1 MSVHLQSYLH
11 SYLSYNESGEIMNL
25 SYQIDKDDY
34 YDNVLHVLKEQF
46 LLSDRLITKLKKA
59 NQIYLNNLPTYT
71 KKSVTVGDT
80 VSVLIDF
87 EEDNS
92 NIVASNIPLNIIYED
107 DYLLVINK
115 SANIA
120 VHPSILHFDNS
131 LSNGVKFYFDKL
143 GLKKKIRIVNRL
155 DRNTSGIV
163 VFAKNEYIQE
173 CLIKQMK
180 TKELKKEYLAIVE
193 GILESKSD
201 TLTFPIAR
209 KEGSIIERTVSSDGD
224 SAITHYDIVKEF
236 NNLSLV
242 HITLGTGR
250 THQIRVHFSYIG
262 HPILGDTLYGRPSE
276 LINRQALHSYKL
288 TFTHPVTKKV
298 LSLEAPLPNDI
309 KNILN
314 NQQRKERCNR
324 SFLLLAYKI
333 FVSFNNISS
342 CIFCSSLN
350 NVSISSSLFFK
361 ISFTLL
367 KKSFNIFIKSSLLF
381 FK

>member
-1 MSVHLQSYLH
+1 MSVQFRSYLH

-25 SYQIDKDDY
+25 SYQIDKDEH

-59 NQIYLNNLPTYT
+59 NKIYLNDLQTYT
-71 KKSVTVGDT
+71 KKSLTVGDT

-107 DYLLVINK
+107 DYLLVLNK
-115 SANIA
+115 PANIA
-120 VHPSILHFDNS
+120 IHPSILHFDNS

-163 VFAKNEYIQE
+163 ILAKNEYIQE

-180 TKELKKEYLAIVE
+180 TNEFKKEYLAIAK
-193 GILESKSD
+193 GILESKSG
-201 TLTFPIAR
+201 TLNFPIAR

-224 SAITHYDIVKEF
+224 SAITHYDVVKEF

-242 HITLGTGR
+242 HIVLETGR
-250 THQIRVHFSYIG
+250 THQIRVHFSHIG
-262 HPILGDTLYGRPSE
+262 HPILGDTLYGSPSK

-288 TFTHPVTKKV
+288 TFIHPVTKKV
-298 LSLEAPLPNDI
+298 VSLEAPLPNDI
-309 KNILN
+309 KNIIN
-314 NQQRKERCNR
+314 N
-324 SFLLLAYKI
+324 
-333 FVSFNNISS
+333 
-342 CIFCSSLN
+342 
-350 NVSISSSLFFK
+350 
-361 ISFTLL
+361 
-367 KKSFNIFIKSSLLF
+367 
-381 FK
+381 

>member
-1 MSVHLQSYLH
+1 MSVQFRSYLH

-25 SYQIDKDDY
+25 SYQIDKDEH

-59 NQIYLNNLPTYT
+59 NKIYLNSLPTYT

-107 DYLLVINK
+107 DYLLVLNK
-115 SANIA
+115 PANIA
-120 VHPSILHFDNS
+120 IHPSILHFDNS

-163 VFAKNEYIQE
+163 ILAKNEYIQE

-180 TKELKKEYLAIVE
+180 TNEFKKEYLAIAK
-193 GILESKSD
+193 GILESKSG
-201 TLTFPIAR
+201 TLNFHIAR

-224 SAITHYDIVKEF
+224 SAITHYDVVKEF

-242 HITLGTGR
+242 HIVLETGR
-250 THQIRVHFSYIG
+250 THQIRVHFSHIG
-262 HPILGDTLYGRPSE
+262 HPILGDTLYGSPSE

-288 TFTHPVTKKV
+288 TFIHPVTKKV

-309 KNILN
+309 ENIIN
-314 NQQRKERCNR
+314 N
-324 SFLLLAYKI
+324 
-333 FVSFNNISS
+333 
-342 CIFCSSLN
+342 
-350 NVSISSSLFFK
+350 
-361 ISFTLL
+361 
-367 KKSFNIFIKSSLLF
+367 
-381 FK
+381 

>member
-1 MSVHLQSYLH
+1 MSVQFRSYLH

-25 SYQIDKDDY
+25 SYQIDKDEH

-59 NQIYLNNLPTYT
+59 NKIYLNSLPTYT

-107 DYLLVINK
+107 DYLLVLNK
-115 SANIA
+115 PANIA
-120 VHPSILHFDNS
+120 IHPSILHFDNS

-163 VFAKNEYIQE
+163 ILAKNEYIQE

-180 TKELKKEYLAIVE
+180 TNEFKKEYLAIAK
-193 GILESKSD
+193 GILESKSG
-201 TLTFPIAR
+201 TLNFPIAR

-224 SAITHYDIVKEF
+224 SAITHYDVVKEF

-242 HITLGTGR
+242 HIVLETGR
-250 THQIRVHFSYIG
+250 THQIRVHFSHIG
-262 HPILGDTLYGRPSE
+262 HPILGDTLYGSPSE

-288 TFTHPVTKKV
+288 TFIHPVTKKE
-298 LSLEAPLPNDI
+298 LILESSLPNDI
-309 KNILN
+309 ENIIN
-314 NQQRKERCNR
+314 N
-324 SFLLLAYKI
+324 
-333 FVSFNNISS
+333 
-342 CIFCSSLN
+342 
-350 NVSISSSLFFK
+350 
-361 ISFTLL
+361 
-367 KKSFNIFIKSSLLF
+367 
-381 FK
+381 

>member
-1 MSVHLQSYLH
+1 MSVQFRSYLH

-25 SYQIDKDDY
+25 SYQIDKDEH

-59 NQIYLNNLPTYT
+59 NKIYLNDLQTYT
-71 KKSVTVGDT
+71 KKSLTVGDT

-107 DYLLVINK
+107 DYLLVLNK
-115 SANIA
+115 PANIA
-120 VHPSILHFDNS
+120 IHPSILHFDNS

-163 VFAKNEYIQE
+163 ILAKNEYIQE

-180 TKELKKEYLAIVE
+180 TNEFKKEYLAIAK
-193 GILESKSD
+193 GILESKSG
-201 TLTFPIAR
+201 TLNFPIAR

-224 SAITHYDIVKEF
+224 SAITHYDVVKEF

-314 NQQRKERCNR
+314 N
-324 SFLLLAYKI
+324 
-333 FVSFNNISS
+333 
-342 CIFCSSLN
+342 
-350 NVSISSSLFFK
+350 
-361 ISFTLL
+361 
-367 KKSFNIFIKSSLLF
+367 
-381 FK
+381 

>member
-1 MSVHLQSYLH
+1 MSVQFRNYLH

-25 SYQIDKDDY
+25 SYQIDKDEH

-59 NQIYLNNLPTYT
+59 NKIYLNSLPTYT

-107 DYLLVINK
+107 DYLLVLNK
-115 SANIA
+115 PANIA
-120 VHPSILHFDNS
+120 IHPSILHFDNS

-163 VFAKNEYIQE
+163 ILAKNEYIQE

-180 TKELKKEYLAIVE
+180 TNEFKKEYLAIAK
-193 GILESKSD
+193 GILESKSG
-201 TLTFPIAR
+201 TLNFPIAR
-209 KEGSIIERTVSSDGD
+209 KEGTIIERTVSSDGD
-224 SAITHYDIVKEF
+224 SAITHYDVVKEF

-242 HITLGTGR
+242 HIVLETGR
-250 THQIRVHFSYIG
+250 THQIRVHFSHIG
-262 HPILGDTLYGRPSE
+262 HPILGDTLYGSPSE

-288 TFTHPVTKKV
+288 TFIHPVTKKE
-298 LSLEAPLPNDI
+298 LILESSLPNDI
-309 KNILN
+309 KNIIN
-314 NQQRKERCNR
+314 N
-324 SFLLLAYKI
+324 
-333 FVSFNNISS
+333 
-342 CIFCSSLN
+342 
-350 NVSISSSLFFK
+350 
-361 ISFTLL
+361 
-367 KKSFNIFIKSSLLF
+367 
-381 FK
+381 

>member
-1 MSVHLQSYLH
+1 
-11 SYLSYNESGEIMNL
+11 MNL
-25 SYQIDKDDY
+25 SYQIDKDEH

-59 NQIYLNNLPTYT
+59 NKIYLNDLQTYT

-115 SANIA
+115 PANIA
-120 VHPSILHFDNS
+120 IHPSILHFDNS

-180 TKELKKEYLAIVE
+180 TKELKKEYLAIAK
-193 GILESKSD
+193 GILESKSG
-201 TLTFPIAR
+201 TLNFPIAR

-224 SAITHYDIVKEF
+224 SAITHYDVVKEF

-242 HITLGTGR
+242 HIVLETGR

-262 HPILGDTLYGRPSE
+262 HPILGDTLYGSPSK

-288 TFTHPVTKKV
+288 TFIHPVTKKV
-298 LSLEAPLPNDI
+298 VSLEAPLPNDI
-309 KNILN
+309 KNIIN
-314 NQQRKERCNR
+314 N
-324 SFLLLAYKI
+324 
-333 FVSFNNISS
+333 
-342 CIFCSSLN
+342 
-350 NVSISSSLFFK
+350 
-361 ISFTLL
+361 
-367 KKSFNIFIKSSLLF
+367 
-381 FK
+381 

>member
-1 MSVHLQSYLH
+1 MSVQFRNYLH

-25 SYQIDKDDY
+25 SYQIDKDEH

-46 LLSDRLITKLKKA
+46 FLSDRLITKLKKA
-59 NQIYLNNLPTYT
+59 NKIYLNSLPTYT

-107 DYLLVINK
+107 DYLLVLNK
-115 SANIA
+115 PANIA
-120 VHPSILHFDNS
+120 IHPSILHFDNS

-163 VFAKNEYIQE
+163 IFAKNEYIQE

-180 TKELKKEYLAIVE
+180 TNEFKKEYLAIAK
-193 GILESKSD
+193 GILESKSG
-201 TLTFPIAR
+201 TLNFPIAR
-209 KEGSIIERTVSSDGD
+209 KEGSIIERTVTSDGD
-224 SAITHYDIVKEF
+224 SAITHYDVVKEF

-242 HITLGTGR
+242 HIVLETGR
-250 THQIRVHFSYIG
+250 THQIRVHFSHIG
-262 HPILGDTLYGRPSE
+262 HPILGDTLYGSPSK

-288 TFTHPVTKKV
+288 TFIHPVTKKV
-298 LSLEAPLPNDI
+298 VSLEAPLPNDI
-309 KNILN
+309 KNIIN
-314 NQQRKERCNR
+314 N
-324 SFLLLAYKI
+324 
-333 FVSFNNISS
+333 
-342 CIFCSSLN
+342 
-350 NVSISSSLFFK
+350 
-361 ISFTLL
+361 
-367 KKSFNIFIKSSLLF
+367 
-381 FK
+381 

>member
-1 MSVHLQSYLH
+1 
-11 SYLSYNESGEIMNL
+11 MNL
-25 SYQIDKDDY
+25 SYQIDKDEH

-59 NQIYLNNLPTYT
+59 NKIYLNDLQTYT
-71 KKSVTVGDT
+71 KKSLTVGDT

-107 DYLLVINK
+107 DYLLVLNK
-115 SANIA
+115 PANIA
-120 VHPSILHFDNS
+120 IHPSILHFDNS

-180 TKELKKEYLAIVE
+180 TKELKKEYLAIAK
-193 GILESKSD
+193 GILESKSG
-201 TLTFPIAR
+201 TLNFPIAR

-224 SAITHYDIVKEF
+224 SAITHYDVVKEF

-242 HITLGTGR
+242 HIVLETGR
-250 THQIRVHFSYIG
+250 THQIRVHFSHIG
-262 HPILGDTLYGRPSE
+262 HPILGDTLYGSPSE

-288 TFTHPVTKKV
+288 TFIHPVTKKV

-309 KNILN
+309 ENIIN
-314 NQQRKERCNR
+314 N
-324 SFLLLAYKI
+324 
-333 FVSFNNISS
+333 
-342 CIFCSSLN
+342 
-350 NVSISSSLFFK
+350 
-361 ISFTLL
+361 
-367 KKSFNIFIKSSLLF
+367 
-381 FK
+381 

>member
-1 MSVHLQSYLH
+1 MSVQFRNYLH

-25 SYQIDKDDY
+25 SYQIDKDEH

-59 NQIYLNNLPTYT
+59 NKIYLNSLPTYT

-107 DYLLVINK
+107 DYLLVLNK
-115 SANIA
+115 PANIA
-120 VHPSILHFDNS
+120 IHPSILHFDNS

-163 VFAKNEYIQE
+163 ILAKNEYIQE

-180 TKELKKEYLAIVE
+180 TNEFKKEYLAIAK
-193 GILESKSD
+193 GILESKSG
-201 TLTFPIAR
+201 TLNFPIAR

-224 SAITHYDIVKEF
+224 SAITHYDVVKEF

-242 HITLGTGR
+242 HIVLGTGR
-250 THQIRVHFSYIG
+250 THQIRVHFSHIG
-262 HPILGDTLYGRPSE
+262 HPILGDTLYGSPSE

-288 TFTHPVTKKV
+288 TFIHPVTKKE
-298 LSLEAPLPNDI
+298 LILESSLPNDI
-309 KNILN
+309 KNIIN
-314 NQQRKERCNR
+314 N
-324 SFLLLAYKI
+324 
-333 FVSFNNISS
+333 
-342 CIFCSSLN
+342 
-350 NVSISSSLFFK
+350 
-361 ISFTLL
+361 
-367 KKSFNIFIKSSLLF
+367 
-381 FK
+381 

>member
-1 MSVHLQSYLH
+1 MSVQFRNYLH

-25 SYQIDKDDY
+25 SYQIDKDEH

-46 LLSDRLITKLKKA
+46 LLSDKLITKLKKA
-59 NQIYLNNLPTYT
+59 NKIYLNSLPTYT

-107 DYLLVINK
+107 DYLLVLNK
-115 SANIA
+115 PANIA
-120 VHPSILHFDNS
+120 IHPSILHFDNS

-163 VFAKNEYIQE
+163 ILAKNEYIQE

-180 TKELKKEYLAIVE
+180 TNEFKKDYLAIAK
-193 GILESKSD
+193 GILESKSG
-201 TLTFPIAR
+201 TLNFPIAR

-224 SAITHYDIVKEF
+224 SAITHYDVVKEF

-242 HITLGTGR
+242 HIVLETGR
-250 THQIRVHFSYIG
+250 THQIRVHFSHIG
-262 HPILGDTLYGRPSE
+262 HPILGDTLYGSPSE

-288 TFTHPVTKKV
+288 TFIHPVTKKE
-298 LSLEAPLPNDI
+298 LILESSLPNDI
-309 KNILN
+309 KNIIN
-314 NQQRKERCNR
+314 N
-324 SFLLLAYKI
+324 
-333 FVSFNNISS
+333 
-342 CIFCSSLN
+342 
-350 NVSISSSLFFK
+350 
-361 ISFTLL
+361 
-367 KKSFNIFIKSSLLF
+367 
-381 FK
+381 

>member
-1 MSVHLQSYLH
+1 MSVQLRSYLH

-25 SYQIDKDDY
+25 SYQIDKDEH

-46 LLSDRLITKLKKA
+46 FLSDRLITKLKKA
-59 NQIYLNNLPTYT
+59 NKIYLNSLPTYT

-115 SANIA
+115 PANIA
-120 VHPSILHFDNS
+120 IHPSILHFDNS

-163 VFAKNEYIQE
+163 ILAKNEYIQE

-180 TKELKKEYLAIVE
+180 TNEFKKEYLAIAK
-193 GILESKSD
+193 GILESKSG
-201 TLTFPIAR
+201 TLDFPIAR

-224 SAITHYDIVKEF
+224 SAITHYDVVKEF

-242 HITLGTGR
+242 HIVLETGR
-250 THQIRVHFSYIG
+250 THQIRVHFSHIG
-262 HPILGDTLYGRPSE
+262 HPILGDTLYGSPSE

-288 TFTHPVTKKV
+288 TFIHPVTKKE
-298 LSLEAPLPNDI
+298 LILESSLPNDI
-309 KNILN
+309 KNIIN
-314 NQQRKERCNR
+314 N
-324 SFLLLAYKI
+324 
-333 FVSFNNISS
+333 
-342 CIFCSSLN
+342 
-350 NVSISSSLFFK
+350 
-361 ISFTLL
+361 
-367 KKSFNIFIKSSLLF
+367 
-381 FK
+381 

>member
-1 MSVHLQSYLH
+1 MSVQLRSYLH

-25 SYQIDKDDY
+25 SYQIDKADH

-59 NQIYLNNLPTYT
+59 NKIYLNDLQTYT
-71 KKSVTVGDT
+71 KKSLTVGDT

-107 DYLLVINK
+107 DYLLVLNK
-115 SANIA
+115 PANIA
-120 VHPSILHFDNS
+120 IHPSILHFDNS

-163 VFAKNEYIQE
+163 ILAKNEYIQE

-180 TKELKKEYLAIVE
+180 TNEFKKEYLAIAK
-193 GILESKSD
+193 GILESKSG
-201 TLTFPIAR
+201 TLNFPIAR

-224 SAITHYDIVKEF
+224 SAITHYDVVKEF

-242 HITLGTGR
+242 HIVLETGR
-250 THQIRVHFSYIG
+250 THQIRVHFSHIG
-262 HPILGDTLYGRPSE
+262 HPILGDTLYGSPSK

-288 TFTHPVTKKV
+288 TFIHPVTKKV
-298 LSLEAPLPNDI
+298 VSLEAPLPNDI
-309 KNILN
+309 KNIIN
-314 NQQRKERCNR
+314 N
-324 SFLLLAYKI
+324 
-333 FVSFNNISS
+333 
-342 CIFCSSLN
+342 
-350 NVSISSSLFFK
+350 
-361 ISFTLL
+361 
-367 KKSFNIFIKSSLLF
+367 
-381 FK
+381 

>member
-1 MSVHLQSYLH
+1 
-11 SYLSYNESGEIMNL
+11 MNL
-25 SYQIDKDDY
+25 SYQIDKDEH

-59 NQIYLNNLPTYT
+59 NKIYLNDLQTYT
-71 KKSVTVGDT
+71 KKSLTVGDT

-107 DYLLVINK
+107 DYLLVLNK
-115 SANIA
+115 PANIA
-120 VHPSILHFDNS
+120 IHPSILHFDNS

-163 VFAKNEYIQE
+163 ILAKNEYIQE

-180 TKELKKEYLAIVE
+180 TNEFKKEYLAIAK
-193 GILESKSD
+193 GILESKSG
-201 TLTFPIAR
+201 TLNFPIAR

-224 SAITHYDIVKEF
+224 SAITHYDVVKEF

-242 HITLGTGR
+242 HIVLETGR
-250 THQIRVHFSYIG
+250 THQIRVHFSHIG
-262 HPILGDTLYGRPSE
+262 HPILGDTLYGSPSE

-288 TFTHPVTKKV
+288 TFIHPVTKKE
-298 LSLEAPLPNDI
+298 LILESSLPNDI
-309 KNILN
+309 KNIIN
-314 NQQRKERCNR
+314 N
-324 SFLLLAYKI
+324 
-333 FVSFNNISS
+333 
-342 CIFCSSLN
+342 
-350 NVSISSSLFFK
+350 
-361 ISFTLL
+361 
-367 KKSFNIFIKSSLLF
+367 
-381 FK
+381 

>member
-1 MSVHLQSYLH
+1 MSVQFRNYLH

-25 SYQIDKDDY
+25 SYQIDKDEH

-59 NQIYLNNLPTYT
+59 NKIYLNSLPT
-71 KKSVTVGDT
+71 SVTVGDT

-107 DYLLVINK
+107 DYLLVLNK
-115 SANIA
+115 PANIA
-120 VHPSILHFDNS
+120 IHPSILHFDNS

-163 VFAKNEYIQE
+163 ILAKNEYIQE

-180 TKELKKEYLAIVE
+180 TNEFKKEYLAIAK
-193 GILESKSD
+193 GILESKSG
-201 TLTFPIAR
+201 TLNFPIAR

-224 SAITHYDIVKEF
+224 SAITHYDVVKEF

-242 HITLGTGR
+242 HIVLETGR
-250 THQIRVHFSYIG
+250 THQIRVHFSHIG
-262 HPILGDTLYGRPSE
+262 HPILGDTLYGSPSE

-288 TFTHPVTKKV
+288 TFIHPVTKKE
-298 LSLEAPLPNDI
+298 LILESSLPNDI
-309 KNILN
+309 KNIIN
-314 NQQRKERCNR
+314 N
-324 SFLLLAYKI
+324 
-333 FVSFNNISS
+333 
-342 CIFCSSLN
+342 
-350 NVSISSSLFFK
+350 
-361 ISFTLL
+361 
-367 KKSFNIFIKSSLLF
+367 
-381 FK
+381 

>member
-1 MSVHLQSYLH
+1 MSVQFRNYLH

-25 SYQIDKDDY
+25 SYQIDKDEH

-59 NQIYLNNLPTYT
+59 NKIYLNSLPTYT

-107 DYLLVINK
+107 DYLLVLNK
-115 SANIA
+115 PANIA
-120 VHPSILHFDNS
+120 IHPSILHFDNS

-163 VFAKNEYIQE
+163 ILAKNEYIQE

-180 TKELKKEYLAIVE
+180 TNEFKKEYLAIAK
-193 GILESKSD
+193 GILESKSG
-201 TLTFPIAR
+201 TLNFPIAR

-224 SAITHYDIVKEF
+224 SAITHYDVVKKF

-242 HITLGTGR
+242 HIVLETGR
-250 THQIRVHFSYIG
+250 THQIRVHFSHIG
-262 HPILGDTLYGRPSE
+262 HPILGDTLYGSPSE

-288 TFTHPVTKKV
+288 TFIHPVTKKE
-298 LSLEAPLPNDI
+298 LILESSLPNDI
-309 KNILN
+309 KNIIN
-314 NQQRKERCNR
+314 N
-324 SFLLLAYKI
+324 
-333 FVSFNNISS
+333 
-342 CIFCSSLN
+342 
-350 NVSISSSLFFK
+350 
-361 ISFTLL
+361 
-367 KKSFNIFIKSSLLF
+367 
-381 FK
+381 

>member
-1 MSVHLQSYLH
+1 MSVQFRSYLH

-25 SYQIDKDDY
+25 SYQIDKDEH

-59 NQIYLNNLPTYT
+59 NKIYLNDLPTYT
-71 KKSVTVGDT
+71 KKSVTMGDT

-115 SANIA
+115 PANIA
-120 VHPSILHFDNS
+120 IHPSILHFDNS

-180 TKELKKEYLAIVE
+180 TKELKKEYLAIAK
-193 GILESKSD
+193 GILKSKSD
-201 TLTFPIAR
+201 TLNFPIAR

-224 SAITHYDIVKEF
+224 SAITHYDVVKEF

-242 HITLGTGR
+242 HIVLETGR

-262 HPILGDTLYGRPSE
+262 HPILGDTLYGSPSK

-288 TFTHPVTKKV
+288 TFIHPITKKV
-298 LSLEAPLPNDI
+298 LSLEVPLPNDI
-309 KNILN
+309 ENIIN
-314 NQQRKERCNR
+314 N
-324 SFLLLAYKI
+324 
-333 FVSFNNISS
+333 
-342 CIFCSSLN
+342 
-350 NVSISSSLFFK
+350 
-361 ISFTLL
+361 
-367 KKSFNIFIKSSLLF
+367 
-381 FK
+381 

>member
-1 MSVHLQSYLH
+1 MSVQLRSYLH

-25 SYQIDKDDY
+25 SYQIDKDEH

-59 NQIYLNNLPTYT
+59 NKIYLNDLQTYT

-115 SANIA
+115 PANIA
-120 VHPSILHFDNS
+120 IHPSILHFDNS

-180 TKELKKEYLAIVE
+180 TKELKKEYLAIAKGV
-193 GILESKSD
+193 LESKSG
-201 TLTFPIAR
+201 TLNFPIAR

-224 SAITHYDIVKEF
+224 SAITHYDVVKEF

-242 HITLGTGR
+242 HIVLETGR
-250 THQIRVHFSYIG
+250 THQIRVHFSHIG
-262 HPILGDTLYGRPSE
+262 HPILGDTLYGSPSE

-288 TFTHPVTKKV
+288 TFIHPVTKKV
-298 LSLEAPLPNDI
+298 LSLEVPLPNDI
-309 KNILN
+309 KNIIN
-314 NQQRKERCNR
+314 N
-324 SFLLLAYKI
+324 
-333 FVSFNNISS
+333 
-342 CIFCSSLN
+342 
-350 NVSISSSLFFK
+350 
-361 ISFTLL
+361 
-367 KKSFNIFIKSSLLF
+367 
-381 FK
+381 

>member
-1 MSVHLQSYLH
+1 MSVQFRNYLH

-25 SYQIDKDDY
+25 SYQIDKDEH

-59 NQIYLNNLPTYT
+59 NKIYLNSLPTYT

-107 DYLLVINK
+107 DYLLVLNK
-115 SANIA
+115 PANIA
-120 VHPSILHFDNS
+120 IHPSILHFDNS

-163 VFAKNEYIQE
+163 ILAKNEYIQE

-180 TKELKKEYLAIVE
+180 TNEFKKEYLAIAK
-193 GILESKSD
+193 GILESKSG
-201 TLTFPIAR
+201 TLNFPIAR

-224 SAITHYDIVKEF
+224 SAITHYDVVKEF

-242 HITLGTGR
+242 HIVLETGR
-250 THQIRVHFSYIG
+250 THQIRVHFSHIG
-262 HPILGDTLYGRPSE
+262 HPILGDTLYGSPSE

-288 TFTHPVTKKV
+288 TFIHPVTKKD
-298 LSLEAPLPNDI
+298 LILESSLPNDI
-309 KNILN
+309 KNIIN
-314 NQQRKERCNR
+314 N
-324 SFLLLAYKI
+324 
-333 FVSFNNISS
+333 
-342 CIFCSSLN
+342 
-350 NVSISSSLFFK
+350 
-361 ISFTLL
+361 
-367 KKSFNIFIKSSLLF
+367 
-381 FK
+381 

>member
-1 MSVHLQSYLH
+1 M
-11 SYLSYNESGEIMNL
+11 
-25 SYQIDKDDY
+25 
-34 YDNVLHVLKEQF
+34 
-46 LLSDRLITKLKKA
+46 
-59 NQIYLNNLPTYT
+59 
-71 KKSVTVGDT
+71 GDT

-155 DRNTSGIV
+155 DRNTSGII

-314 NQQRKERCNR
+314 N
-324 SFLLLAYKI
+324 
-333 FVSFNNISS
+333 
-342 CIFCSSLN
+342 
-350 NVSISSSLFFK
+350 
-361 ISFTLL
+361 
-367 KKSFNIFIKSSLLF
+367 
-381 FK
+381 

>member
-1 MSVHLQSYLH
+1 MSVQLRSYLH

-25 SYQIDKDDY
+25 SYQIDKDEH

-46 LLSDRLITKLKKA
+46 FLSDRLITKLKKA
-59 NQIYLNNLPTYT
+59 NKIYLNSLPTYT

-107 DYLLVINK
+107 DYLLVLNK
-115 SANIA
+115 PANIA
-120 VHPSILHFDNS
+120 IHPSILHFYNS

-163 VFAKNEYIQE
+163 ILAKNEYIQE

-180 TKELKKEYLAIVE
+180 TNEFKKEYLAIAK
-193 GILESKSD
+193 GILESKSG
-201 TLTFPIAR
+201 TLNFPIAR
-209 KEGSIIERTVSSDGD
+209 KEGSIIERTVTSDGD
-224 SAITHYDIVKEF
+224 SAITHYDVVKEF

-242 HITLGTGR
+242 HIVLETGR
-250 THQIRVHFSYIG
+250 THQIRVHFSHIG
-262 HPILGDTLYGRPSE
+262 HPILGDTLYGSPSE

-288 TFTHPVTKKV
+288 TFIHPVTKKE
-298 LSLEAPLPNDI
+298 LILESSLPNDI
-309 KNILN
+309 KNIIN
-314 NQQRKERCNR
+314 N
-324 SFLLLAYKI
+324 
-333 FVSFNNISS
+333 
-342 CIFCSSLN
+342 
-350 NVSISSSLFFK
+350 
-361 ISFTLL
+361 
-367 KKSFNIFIKSSLLF
+367 
-381 FK
+381 

>member
-1 MSVHLQSYLH
+1 MSVQLRSYLH

-25 SYQIDKDDY
+25 SYQIDKDEH

-46 LLSDRLITKLKKA
+46 FLSDRLITKLKKA
-59 NQIYLNNLPTYT
+59 NKIYLNSLPTYT

-115 SANIA
+115 PANIA
-120 VHPSILHFDNS
+120 IHPSILHFDNS

-180 TKELKKEYLAIVE
+180 TKELKKEYLAIAK
-193 GILESKSD
+193 GILESKSG
-201 TLTFPIAR
+201 TLNFPIAR

-224 SAITHYDIVKEF
+224 SAITHYDVVKEF

-242 HITLGTGR
+242 HIVLETGR

-262 HPILGDTLYGRPSE
+262 HPILGDTLYGSPSK

-288 TFTHPVTKKV
+288 TFIHPVTKKV
-298 LSLEAPLPNDI
+298 VSLEAPLPNDI
-309 KNILN
+309 KNIIN
-314 NQQRKERCNR
+314 N
-324 SFLLLAYKI
+324 
-333 FVSFNNISS
+333 
-342 CIFCSSLN
+342 
-350 NVSISSSLFFK
+350 
-361 ISFTLL
+361 
-367 KKSFNIFIKSSLLF
+367 
-381 FK
+381 

>member
-1 MSVHLQSYLH
+1 MSVQLRSYLH

-25 SYQIDKDDY
+25 SYQIDKDEH

-46 LLSDRLITKLKKA
+46 FLSDRLITKLKKA
-59 NQIYLNNLPTYT
+59 NKIYLNDLQTYT
-71 KKSVTVGDT
+71 KKSLTVGDT

-107 DYLLVINK
+107 DYLLVLNK
-115 SANIA
+115 PANIA
-120 VHPSILHFDNS
+120 IHPSILHFDNS

-163 VFAKNEYIQE
+163 IFAKNEYIQE

-180 TKELKKEYLAIVE
+180 TNEFKKEYLAIAK
-193 GILESKSD
+193 GILESKSG
-201 TLTFPIAR
+201 TLNFPIAR
-209 KEGSIIERTVSSDGD
+209 KEGSIIERTVTSDGD
-224 SAITHYDIVKEF
+224 SAITHYDVVKEF

-242 HITLGTGR
+242 HIVLETGR
-250 THQIRVHFSYIG
+250 THQIRVHFSHIG
-262 HPILGDTLYGRPSE
+262 HPILGDTLYGSPSE

-288 TFTHPVTKKV
+288 TFIHPVTKKV

-309 KNILN
+309 KNIIN
-314 NQQRKERCNR
+314 N
-324 SFLLLAYKI
+324 
-333 FVSFNNISS
+333 
-342 CIFCSSLN
+342 
-350 NVSISSSLFFK
+350 
-361 ISFTLL
+361 
-367 KKSFNIFIKSSLLF
+367 
-381 FK
+381 

>member
-1 MSVHLQSYLH
+1 MSVQLRSYLH

-25 SYQIDKDDY
+25 SYQIDKDEH

-59 NQIYLNNLPTYT
+59 NKIYLNSLPTYT

-107 DYLLVINK
+107 DYLLVLNK
-115 SANIA
+115 PANIA
-120 VHPSILHFDNS
+120 IHPSILHFDNS

-163 VFAKNEYIQE
+163 ILAKNEYIQE

-180 TKELKKEYLAIVE
+180 TNEFKKEYLAIAK
-193 GILESKSD
+193 GILESKSG
-201 TLTFPIAR
+201 TLNFPIAR

-224 SAITHYDIVKEF
+224 SAITHYDVVKEF

-242 HITLGTGR
+242 HIVLETGR
-250 THQIRVHFSYIG
+250 THQIRVHFSHIG
-262 HPILGDTLYGRPSE
+262 HPILGDTLYSSPSK

-288 TFTHPVTKKV
+288 TFIHPVTKKV
-298 LSLEAPLPNDI
+298 VSLEAPLPNDI
-309 KNILN
+309 KNIIN
-314 NQQRKERCNR
+314 N
-324 SFLLLAYKI
+324 
-333 FVSFNNISS
+333 
-342 CIFCSSLN
+342 
-350 NVSISSSLFFK
+350 
-361 ISFTLL
+361 
-367 KKSFNIFIKSSLLF
+367 
-381 FK
+381 

>member
-1 MSVHLQSYLH
+1 MSVQFRNYLH

-25 SYQIDKDDY
+25 SYQIDKDEH

-59 NQIYLNNLPTYT
+59 NKIYLNSLPTYT

-107 DYLLVINK
+107 DYLLVLNK
-115 SANIA
+115 PANIA
-120 VHPSILHFDNS
+120 IHPSILHFDNS

-163 VFAKNEYIQE
+163 ILAKNEYIQE

-180 TKELKKEYLAIVE
+180 TNEFKKEYLAIAK
-193 GILESKSD
+193 GILESKSG
-201 TLTFPIAR
+201 TLNFPITR

-224 SAITHYDIVKEF
+224 SAITHYDVVKEF

-242 HITLGTGR
+242 HIVLETGR
-250 THQIRVHFSYIG
+250 THQIRVHFSHIG
-262 HPILGDTLYGRPSE
+262 HPILGDTLYGSPSE

-288 TFTHPVTKKV
+288 TFIHPVTKKE
-298 LSLEAPLPNDI
+298 LILESSLPNDI
-309 KNILN
+309 KNIIN
-314 NQQRKERCNR
+314 N
-324 SFLLLAYKI
+324 
-333 FVSFNNISS
+333 
-342 CIFCSSLN
+342 
-350 NVSISSSLFFK
+350 
-361 ISFTLL
+361 
-367 KKSFNIFIKSSLLF
+367 
-381 FK
+381 

>member
-1 MSVHLQSYLH
+1 
-11 SYLSYNESGEIMNL
+11 MNL
-25 SYQIDKDDY
+25 SYQIDKDEH

-59 NQIYLNNLPTYT
+59 NKIYLNDLQTYT

-107 DYLLVINK
+107 DYLLVLNK
-115 SANIA
+115 PANIA
-120 VHPSILHFDNS
+120 IHPSILHFDNS

-163 VFAKNEYIQE
+163 ILAKNEYIQE

-180 TKELKKEYLAIVE
+180 TNEFKKEYLAIAK
-193 GILESKSD
+193 GILESKSG
-201 TLTFPIAR
+201 TLNFPIAR

-224 SAITHYDIVKEF
+224 SAITHYDVVKEF

-242 HITLGTGR
+242 HIVLETGR
-250 THQIRVHFSYIG
+250 THQIRVHFSHIG
-262 HPILGDTLYGRPSE
+262 HPILGDTLYGSPSE

-288 TFTHPVTKKV
+288 TFIHPVTKKV

-309 KNILN
+309 ENIIN
-314 NQQRKERCNR
+314 N
-324 SFLLLAYKI
+324 
-333 FVSFNNISS
+333 
-342 CIFCSSLN
+342 
-350 NVSISSSLFFK
+350 
-361 ISFTLL
+361 
-367 KKSFNIFIKSSLLF
+367 
-381 FK
+381 

>member
-1 MSVHLQSYLH
+1 
-11 SYLSYNESGEIMNL
+11 MNL
-25 SYQIDKDDY
+25 SYQIDKDEH

-59 NQIYLNNLPTYT
+59 NKIYLNDLPTYT
-71 KKSVTVGDT
+71 KKSVTMGDT

-107 DYLLVINK
+107 DYLLVLNK
-115 SANIA
+115 PANIA
-120 VHPSILHFDNS
+120 IHPSILHFDNS

-163 VFAKNEYIQE
+163 IFAKNEYIQE

-180 TKELKKEYLAIVE
+180 TNEFKKEYLAIAK
-193 GILESKSD
+193 GILESKSG
-201 TLTFPIAR
+201 TLNFPIAR

-224 SAITHYDIVKEF
+224 SAITHYDVVKEF

-242 HITLGTGR
+242 HIVLETGR
-250 THQIRVHFSYIG
+250 THQIRVHFSHIG
-262 HPILGDTLYGRPSE
+262 HPILGDTLYGSPSE

-288 TFTHPVTKKV
+288 TFIHPVTKKE
-298 LSLEAPLPNDI
+298 LILESSLPNDI
-309 KNILN
+309 KNIIN
-314 NQQRKERCNR
+314 N
-324 SFLLLAYKI
+324 
-333 FVSFNNISS
+333 
-342 CIFCSSLN
+342 
-350 NVSISSSLFFK
+350 
-361 ISFTLL
+361 
-367 KKSFNIFIKSSLLF
+367 
-381 FK
+381 

>member
-1 MSVHLQSYLH
+1 MSVQFRNYLH

-25 SYQIDKDDY
+25 SYQIDKDEH

-59 NQIYLNNLPTYT
+59 NKIYLNSLPTYT

-107 DYLLVINK
+107 DYLLVLNK
-115 SANIA
+115 PANIA
-120 VHPSILHFDNS
+120 IHPSIFHFDNS

-163 VFAKNEYIQE
+163 ILAKNEYIQE

-180 TKELKKEYLAIVE
+180 TNEFKKEYLAIAK
-193 GILESKSD
+193 GILESKSG
-201 TLTFPIAR
+201 TLNFPIAR

-224 SAITHYDIVKEF
+224 SAITHYDVVKEF

-242 HITLGTGR
+242 HIVLETGR
-250 THQIRVHFSYIG
+250 THQIRVHFSHIG
-262 HPILGDTLYGRPSE
+262 HPILGDTLYGSPSE

-288 TFTHPVTKKV
+288 TFIHPVTKKE
-298 LSLEAPLPNDI
+298 LILESSLPNDI
-309 KNILN
+309 KNIIN
-314 NQQRKERCNR
+314 N
-324 SFLLLAYKI
+324 
-333 FVSFNNISS
+333 
-342 CIFCSSLN
+342 
-350 NVSISSSLFFK
+350 
-361 ISFTLL
+361 
-367 KKSFNIFIKSSLLF
+367 
-381 FK
+381 

>member
-1 MSVHLQSYLH
+1 
-11 SYLSYNESGEIMNL
+11 MNL
-25 SYQIDKDDY
+25 SYQIDKNDY

-59 NQIYLNNLPTYT
+59 NQIYLNGLPTYT
-71 KKSVTVGDT
+71 KKSVTVDDK

-120 VHPSILHFDNS
+120 IHPSVLHFDNS

-201 TLTFPIAR
+201 TLNFPIAR

-224 SAITHYDIVKEF
+224 SAITHYEVVKEF

-242 HITLGTGR
+242 HIILGTGR

-262 HPILGDTLYGRPSE
+262 HPILGDTLYGSPSE

-288 TFTHPVTKKV
+288 TFIHPVTKKV

-309 KNILN
+309 EGIIN
-314 NQQRKERCNR
+314 N
-324 SFLLLAYKI
+324 
-333 FVSFNNISS
+333 
-342 CIFCSSLN
+342 
-350 NVSISSSLFFK
+350 
-361 ISFTLL
+361 
-367 KKSFNIFIKSSLLF
+367 
-381 FK
+381 